1 MDRSRAHYGWA
12 RRYARYGED
21 AKARAHLGR
30 AIDYAATAAFGAVM
44 IDCPALCSDGLYA
57 YSVDGKPPAVPTEC
71 RVCHGAK
78 KIDEALYNEWK
89 KKDTD
94 YAIYTDP
101 DRSGLPYYYGRV
113 SLEDYNKLKSQG
125 DWPRFNDSLGDHIQ
139 RTSYLLIE
147 KTAPSIGTGA
157 TCPNPVCRAGEVPGK
172 EKCRVCG
179 GKGRISEEER
189 AAWMQDTEYV
199 ASLKSYPDTYSGFC
213 DRERRAYIKRE
224 VLQGRLPDTTL
235 DAFIR
240 DRRVRLG
247 IPPIREAL
255 LDLSIGRGGLEMPCP
270 AGCSGGKNS
279 VYWDNDLV
287 PECTMCLPYGGKGT
301 IPARELAKWMSDP
314 GYRAHYNTT
323 PARDRRSFYEWS
335 GQKREQSEPKRA
347 KLGSKDPDLAADL
360 DRAYETIGLRYEDYV
375 LITDDNAD
383 ALAKRINKAYQLKSL
398 IYHPDKGGSHKAF
411 LHLGAAFNT
420 IRDSHDK
427 LKSRLK
433 QKFGS

>member
-30 AIDYAATAAFGAVM
+30 AIDYAATAAFGAVT
-44 IDCPALCSDGLYA
+44 IDCPALCGGDMGLFYA
-57 YSVDGKPPAVPTEC
+57 YSVDGKPPTVPTEC
-71 RVCHGAK
+71 RVCHGAT
-78 KIDEALYNEWK
+78 KIDAALYDEWK

-94 YAIYTDP
+94 YDIYTDP
-101 DRSGLPYYYGRV
+101 DRSGLPFFYGRV

-125 DWPRFNDSLGDHIQ
+125 YWSRFNESLGDHIKK
-139 RTSYLLIE
+139 TSYLLIE

-255 LDLSIGRGGLEMPCP
+255 LDLSIGRGDLEMPCP
-270 AGCSGGKNS
+270 AGCSGGKSS

-287 PECTMCLPYGGKGT
+287 LECTMCLPYGGKGT
-301 IPARELAKWMSDP
+301 IPARELANWMSDP
-314 GYRAHYNTT
+314 GYRAHYNTMS
-323 PARDRRSFYEWS
+323 ARDRRSFYEWS

-347 KLGSKDPDLAADL
+347 KLGSKDPDLAT
-360 DRAYETIGLRYEDYV
+360 AYKTIGLRYEDYD

-383 ALAKRINKAYQLKSL
+383 ALAERINKAYRLKSL
-398 IYHPDKGGSHKAF
+398 IHHPDKGGSHEAC

-427 LKSRLK
+427 LKSRLNL
-433 QKFGS
+433 KFGS

>member
-125 DWPRFNDSLGDHIQ
+125 AWPRFNEILGDHIQ

-199 ASLKSYPDTYSGFC
+199 ASLRSYPDTYSGFC

-235 DAFIR
+235 AAFIR

-255 LDLSIGRGGLEMPCP
+255 LDVSIGRGDLEMPCP
-270 AGCSGGKNS
+270 FECSGGKYS
-279 VYWDNDLV
+279 PYRWDPDV
-287 PECTMCLPYGGKGT
+287 EEACSMCRPYGGKGT

-347 KLGSKDPDLAADL
+347 KLGSEDPDLAT
-360 DRAYETIGLRYEDYV
+360 AYETMGLRYEDYD
-375 LITDDNAD
+375 LSTDEKAD
-383 ALAKRINKAYQLKSL
+383 ALVKRINKAYHLKSL
-398 IYHPDKGGSHKAF
+398 NHHPDKGGSHEAF
-411 LHLGAAFNT
+411 LHLGAAFNK
-420 IRDSHDK
+420 ILMSDDK
-427 LKSRLK
+427 LKSRLNP
-433 QKFGS
+433 KFGS